1 MSEYLLEFRTHW
13 RALVS
18 AAIGL
23 SCGLILNSYVAG
35 IMGPHLVAQF
45 GWAKSQLAA
54 VQVLSLFTVIAFP
67 VVGRLADIFGG
78 RRTALV
84 GIIASPLLFFGFSQ
98 VSSFG
103 MYAVLYG
110 AQVALLTTTTPPT
123 YFRVIVQNF
132 RKARGMAL
140 ALAVAGP
147 SLVAAIGGP
156 LLNNFVVAQGWR
168 AGYLALMVFTAA
180 GGLLAFLMMPPE
192 LGGITAPKRKRPA
205 REDFAVILRSRV
217 FWVLA
222 LSMLLCNL
230 PQAVIVSQLALIL
243 AEFGVVGRSASIMV
257 SSYAIGMM
265 VGRFISGYALD
276 RFAPR
281 IVAALG
287 LSLSAFG
294 ILGLGLT
301 GGSVVWLSVAVLAIG
316 LSFGAESD
324 IIAFLIYRH
333 FGGRIYS
340 TVHGLT
346 SSMVA
351 VSATI
356 GAALLA
362 GVLQVT
368 DTYSPFLMGTGF
380 CVLAGGLLLLVLPRD
395 GIAEGEG
402 EAGRNLAEEASH
414 DPHPQVS

>member
-1 MSEYLLEFRTHW
+1 MSEYVHEFRTQW
-13 RALVS
+13 RALAS
-18 AAIGL
+18 ATIGL

-35 IMGPHLVAQF
+35 IMGPHLLAQF
-45 GWAKSQLAA
+45 GWTKSQLAS
-54 VQVLSLFTVIAFP
+54 VQVLSLFTVVAFP
-67 VVGRLADIFGG
+67 VVGRMADIFGG

-84 GIIASPLLFFGFSQ
+84 GIVTSPLLFLGFSQ
-98 VSSFG
+98 VTSFA
-103 MYAVLYG
+103 MYAALFG
-110 AQVALLTTTTPPT
+110 AQVALLTTTTPPI

-140 ALAVAGP
+140 ALAIAGP

-156 LLNNFVVAQGWR
+156 LLNNLVVAQGWQ
-168 AGYLALMVFTAA
+168 AGYLALMAFSAA
-180 GGLLAFLMMPPE
+180 GGLLAYLMMPFE
-192 LGGITAPKRKRPA
+192 LRANAAPIRKRPA
-205 REDFAVILRSRV
+205 REDFAAILRHRV

-222 LSMLLCNL
+222 VSMLLCNL
-230 PQAVIVSQLALIL
+230 PQAIILSQLNLIL
-243 AEFGVVGRSASIMV
+243 SEFGVTGRSASIMV

-276 RFAPR
+276 RFPPR
-281 IVAALG
+281 IVATLG
-287 LSLSAFG
+287 LLLSGFG

-301 GGSVVWLSVAVLAIG
+301 GGSIIWLSVAVLAIG

-351 VSATI
+351 ISATI
-356 GAALLA
+356 GAALLSFI
-362 GVLQVT
+362 LHVT
-368 DTYSPFLMGTGF
+368 DAYLPFLMGTGL
-380 CVLAGGLLLLVLPRD
+380 CVLAGGLLLLLLPRN
-395 GIAEGEG
+395 GIAEGE
-402 EAGRNLAEEASH
+402 EAAAS
-414 DPHPQVS
+414 PEPQPAAP

>member
-1 MSEYLLEFRTHW
+1 MSEYLREFGSQW
-13 RALVS
+13 RALT
-18 AAIGL
+18 AATIGL
-23 SCGLILNSYVAG
+23 SCGLMLNSYAAG

-45 GWAKSQLAA
+45 GWAKSQLAG
-54 VQVLSLFTVIAFP
+54 VQVLSLFTVVAFP
-67 VVGRLADIFGG
+67 IVGRMADIVGG
-78 RRTALV
+78 KRTALV

-98 VSSFG
+98 VSSFW

-110 AQVALLTTTTPPT
+110 AQVALLTTTTPPI

-147 SLVAAIGGP
+147 SLVAAVGGP
-156 LLNNFVVAQGWR
+156 LLNNLVMAQGWQ
-168 AGYLALMVFTAA
+168 AGYFALMVFTAA
-180 GGLLAFLMMPPE
+180 GGLLAYLMMPSE
-192 LGGITAPKRKRPA
+192 LRDHSAPARKRPA
-205 REDFAVILRSRV
+205 RADFAVILRHRV
-217 FWVLA
+217 FWILA
-222 LSMLLCNL
+222 ISMLLCNL
-230 PQAVIVSQLALIL
+230 PQAIILSQLNLIL
-243 AEFGVVGRSASIMV
+243 AEFGVTGRTASIMV

-276 RFAPR
+276 RFPPR
-281 IVAALG
+281 VVAAVG

-301 GGSVVWLSVAVLAIG
+301 AGSIVWLSVAVLTIG

-324 IIAFLIYRH
+324 ILAFLIYRH

-356 GAALLA
+356 GAVTLA
-362 GVLQVT
+362 AVLYVT
-368 DTYSPFLMGTGF
+368 DTYWPFLMGTGL
-380 CVLAGGLLLLVLPRD
+380 CVLAGGLLLLVLPRN
-395 GIAEGEG
+395 GIEEDEGES
-402 EAGRNLAEEASH
+402 GRIAQEPASP
-414 DPHPQVS
+414 DPQPEVS